1 MKEIKTVLD
10 LILLIDKKMKSGA
23 INYETTVFS
32 GTVSDGGS
40 KTYFN
45 NASAGVK
52 QMSKNEYGR
61 KVNRSGDA
69 VFYIE

>member
-10 LILLIDKKMKSGA
+10 LILLIDKKIKSGV
-23 INYETTVFS
+23 INYETTVFA

-40 KTYFN
+40 KMYFN

-52 QMSKNEYGR
+52 QMSKSEYGR
-61 KVNRSGDA
+61 KVNRGGDV

>member
-1 MKEIKTVLD
+1 MKKTETVLD
-10 LILLIDKKMKSGA
+10 LLLFIDEEIKAGR
-23 INYETTVFS
+23 INYETPVFA
-32 GTVSDGGS
+32 GTVRDGGS

-61 KVNRSGDA
+61 KVNRGGDA